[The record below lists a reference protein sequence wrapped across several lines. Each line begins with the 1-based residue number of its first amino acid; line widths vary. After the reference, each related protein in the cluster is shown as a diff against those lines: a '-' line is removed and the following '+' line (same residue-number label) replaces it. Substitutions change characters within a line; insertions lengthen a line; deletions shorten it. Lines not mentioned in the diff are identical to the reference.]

1 MTKDSSKFKLAVFD
15 LDGTLTQVRS
25 LWEFIHLQLG
35 QWFGRAEKFQEMFL
49 TGRIDYHTFCRLDAE
64 VWRGLSRDELMA
76 VVRKVPFYPGVDRLT
91 GYLKERGLKLGLIS
105 SGLTLLSDLVQ
116 KRFGFDFAVA
126 NEILFENDKATGGVR
141 IHVQFDRKA
150 ELLRQALDNFGS
162 APEEVIAF
170 GDSDGDTQFFD
181 LAGFKV
187 AVNPSSEELA
197 ARANLVH
204 RGRDLAEI
212 IPRLPV

>member
-1 MTKDSSKFKLAVFD
+1 MSRESNRYKLAVFD
-15 LDGTLTQVRS
+15 LDGTLTPIRS
-25 LWEFIHLQLG
+25 SWEFIHVQLG

-49 TGRIDYHTFCRLDAE
+49 AGRIDYYTFCRLDAE
-64 VWRGLSRDELMA
+64 VWRGLSREELTA

-91 GYLKERGLKLGLIS
+91 SYLKERGLKLGLIS

-116 KRFGFDFAVA
+116 NRFGFDFAAA
-126 NEILFENDKATGGVR
+126 NEILFENDRATGGVR

-150 ELLRQALDNFGS
+150 ELLRQALDSFG
-162 APEEVIAF
+162 AKPEEVIAF
-170 GDSDGDTQFFD
+170 GDSEGDRQFFD

-187 AVNPSSEELA
+187 ALNPTSAELA
-197 ARANLVH
+197 ARADLVH